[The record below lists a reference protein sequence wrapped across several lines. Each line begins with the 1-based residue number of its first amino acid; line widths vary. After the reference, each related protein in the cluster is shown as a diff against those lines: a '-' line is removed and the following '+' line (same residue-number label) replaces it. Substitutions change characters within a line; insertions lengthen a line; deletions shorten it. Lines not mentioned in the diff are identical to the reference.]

1 MRKTSCN
8 WHKPSKHHTVPI
20 DTTNNGGDLMNE
32 QHSSTEGNGLMD
44 KVRQGATS
52 QLSTQKNRATDGIG
66 TVAQAVRQAS
76 QQLRTQQHDTIAN
89 YIDQAA
95 NQLEQFS
102 TRLRD
107 KDVGELVRDAQQF
120 ARRRPAVFIGSAF
133 ALGVLGARFLKS
145 SRDRR
150 YADDGRNSYARSSAG
165 YRTPSTATSQST
177 GSGGTTYGSER

>member
-1 MRKTSCN
+1 MT
-8 WHKPSKHHTVPI
+8 
-20 DTTNNGGDLMNE
+20 NGGDLMNE
-32 QHSSTEGNGLMD
+32 QYSSTDGAGLMD

-52 QLSTQKNRATDGIG
+52 QLSTQKDRATDGIG

-120 ARRRPAVFIGSAF
+120 ARRQPAIFIGSAF
-133 ALGVLGARFLKS
+133 AIGLLGARFLKS

-150 YADDGRNSYARSSAG
+150 YADVGRNSYARSSTSYRTG
-165 YRTPSTATSQST
+165 YSTPSTGA
-177 GSGGTTYGSER
+177 GGATYGSER

>member
-1 MRKTSCN
+1 
-8 WHKPSKHHTVPI
+8 
-20 DTTNNGGDLMNE
+20 MNE
-32 QHSSTEGNGLMD
+32 QHSSTDGTGLMD

-66 TVAQAVRQAS
+66 TVAQAVRQTS

-107 KDVGELVRDAQQF
+107 KDIGELMRDAQQF
-120 ARRRPAVFIGSAF
+120 ARRQPAVFIGSAF
-133 ALGVLGARFLKS
+133 AIGLLGARFLKS

-150 YADDGRNSYARSSAG
+150 DADAGRNSYARSSTS
-165 YRTPSTATSQST
+165 YRTT
-177 GSGGTTYGSER
+177 GAGGATYGSER

>member
-1 MRKTSCN
+1 
-8 WHKPSKHHTVPI
+8 
-20 DTTNNGGDLMNE
+20 MNE
-32 QHSSTEGNGLMD
+32 QHSSTDSTGLMD
-44 KVRQGATS
+44 QVRHGATS

-76 QQLRTQQHDTIAN
+76 QQLRTQQHDTIAK

-133 ALGVLGARFLKS
+133 AIGMLGARFLKS

-150 YADDGRNSYARSSAG
+150 DAEDGRNSYARSSTGYRAG
-165 YRTPSTATSQST
+165 YSTPSTATSPST
-177 GSGGTTYGSER
+177 GAGGATYGSER

>member
-1 MRKTSCN
+1 
-8 WHKPSKHHTVPI
+8 
-20 DTTNNGGDLMNE
+20 MNE
-32 QHSSTEGNGLMD
+32 QYSSTDSDGLMD

-52 QLSTQKNRATDGIG
+52 QLSTQKTKATDGIG

-89 YIDQAA
+89 YVDQAA

-107 KDVGELVRDAQQF
+107 KDVSELMRDAQQF

-133 ALGVLGARFLKS
+133 AIGLLGARFLKS
-145 SRDRR
+145 SRDRQAR
-150 YADDGRNSYARSSAG
+150 GDGRNAYAKPSTG
-165 YRTPSTATSQST
+165 YRTGSGTPSMTTAPSTGP
-177 GSGGTTYGSER
+177 GSASYGSER

>member
-1 MRKTSCN
+1 
-8 WHKPSKHHTVPI
+8 
-20 DTTNNGGDLMNE
+20 MNE
-32 QHSSTEGNGLMD
+32 QYSSTAGNGLMD

-76 QQLRTQQHDTIAN
+76 QQLRIEQHDTIAN

-107 KDVGELVRDAQQF
+107 KDIGELMRDAQQF
-120 ARRRPAVFIGSAF
+120 ARRQPAVFIGSAF
-133 ALGVLGARFLKS
+133 AIGLLGARFLKS

-150 YADDGRNSYARSSAG
+150 DADAGRNSYARSSTG
-165 YRTPSTATSQST
+165 YRTGYSTPSTGA
-177 GSGGTTYGSER
+177 GGATYGSER

>member
-1 MRKTSCN
+1 
-8 WHKPSKHHTVPI
+8 
-20 DTTNNGGDLMNE
+20 MNE
-32 QHSSTEGNGLMD
+32 QHSSTDGTGLMD

-66 TVAQAVRQAS
+66 TVAQAVRQTS

-107 KDVGELVRDAQQF
+107 KDISELMRDAQQF
-120 ARRRPAVFIGSAF
+120 ARRQPAVFIGSAF
-133 ALGVLGARFLKS
+133 AIGLLGARFLKS

-150 YADDGRNSYARSSAG
+150 DADAGRNSYARSSTG
-165 YRTPSTATSQST
+165 YRTGYSTPSTGA
-177 GSGGTTYGSER
+177 GGATYGSER

>member
-1 MRKTSCN
+1 M
-8 WHKPSKHHTVPI
+8 
-20 DTTNNGGDLMNE
+20 DE
-32 QHSSTEGNGLMD
+32 QYSSTGDSGLMD

-52 QLSTQKNRATDGIG
+52 QLSTQKNKATEGIG

-95 NQLEQFS
+95 NQLERFS
-102 TRLRD
+102 TSLRD

-120 ARRRPAVFIGSAF
+120 ARRRPAVFVGSAL
-133 ALGVLGARFLKS
+133 ALGLLGARFLKS

-150 YADDGRNSYARSSAG
+150 YGGTGRNSYARSSTG
-165 YRTPSTATSQST
+165 YRTGYESPTAAPVPSAGT
-177 GSGGTTYGSER
+177 GSISNASDR

>member
-1 MRKTSCN
+1 
-8 WHKPSKHHTVPI
+8 
-20 DTTNNGGDLMNE
+20 MNE
-32 QHSSTEGNGLMD
+32 QYSSTDSDGLMD

-52 QLSTQKNRATDGIG
+52 QLSTQKTKATDGIG

-76 QQLRTQQHDTIAN
+76 QQLRTQQHETIAN

-107 KDVGELVRDAQQF
+107 KDVGELMRDAQQF

-133 ALGVLGARFLKS
+133 AIGLLGARFLKS
-145 SRDRR
+145 SADRNEMR
-150 YADDGRNSYARSSAG
+150 EYGDGFSRVDPMTAG
-165 YRTPSTATSQST
+165 T
-177 GSGGTTYGSER
+177 GSPSYSGDLGEGSY